1 MNTKQQNYL
10 NNLLSKVE
18 ESKKFFEEFIDENNS
33 AAHLLRWMIDNDIM
47 PYNVFPNYIAGE
59 FYSIPG
65 IDYLYSILTH
75 ALFDDGDIEF
85 LKITKVYESGYKIK
99 EYPRIVFNWKGEDNF
114 HTHVI
119 DVLQIPQEDFFED
132 EKISYEFEVL
142 SDVYE
147 YIKEYEIVQKEER
160 ELFGENRRR
169 LS

>member
-10 NNLLSKVE
+10 NKLLSEVE
-18 ESKKFFEEFIDENNS
+18 ESKKFFEKFIKEDND
-33 AAHLLRWMIDNDIM
+33 AAHLLRWMIDNDIV
-47 PYNVFPNYIAGE
+47 PYNVFPNYMAGQ
-59 FYSIPG
+59 FYSILG

-85 LKITKVYESGYKIK
+85 LKITKIYQSGYKRK

-119 DVLQIPQEDFFED
+119 DVLQLPQEDFFGD

-142 SDVYE
+142 SGVYE
-147 YIKEYEIVQKEER
+147 YITEYEIAKKEEK
-160 ELFGENRRR
+160 ELLKERW